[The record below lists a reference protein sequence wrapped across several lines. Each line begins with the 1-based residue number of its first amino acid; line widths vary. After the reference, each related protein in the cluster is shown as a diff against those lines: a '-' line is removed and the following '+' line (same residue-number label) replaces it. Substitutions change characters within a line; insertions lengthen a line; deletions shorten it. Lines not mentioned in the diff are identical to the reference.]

1 MGRGSEQ
8 LEALAKKIEQDIE
21 KGAAPRSKKLTVREL
36 IGWYGYRR
44 RSSWLVKR
52 IRNQMDELKLR
63 SVPDF
68 ESENIDSKIKI
79 ETAGGSPSG
88 ILEDP
93 VHRIGTLAAAHNKP
107 VSVAPD
113 DPLNVATT
121 KMQLNDFSQLPVMTG
136 KHTVRGII
144 SWKSIGMS
152 FSLGTRCEQVRDCMD
167 ESVEE
172 ISIDDPLYEAIGSI
186 AKHGYLLVRGKN
198 KAVTGIVTETD
209 LSEQFMHLAGPFLLI
224 GEIEGHLRQLIHGK
238 FTVEEMRSTSEGEG
252 GRVISGTADLTFG
265 GFCRLLEKPEHWE
278 TLNLGVDRGQ
288 FVEHLETVRKIRNDV
303 MHFNP
308 NVLSSEDERMVRRLR
323 RVARFLETL
332 IRKGVK

>member
-8 LEALAKKIEQDIE
+8 LEALAEEIKQDIE
-21 KGAAPRSKKLTVREL
+21 NGLEPRSLKLTVREF
-36 IGWYGYRR
+36 IGWWGYER
-44 RSSWLVKR
+44 RSAWLVKH
-52 IRNQMDELKLR
+52 IRNKMEELKLR

-68 ESENIDSKIKI
+68 EFEYIDSKIKI

-88 ILEDP
+88 SLEDP

-144 SWKSIGMS
+144 SWKSIGMG

-172 ISIDDPLYEAIGSI
+172 ISIDAPLYEAIGSI

-252 GRVISGTADLTFG
+252 GRDISGSADLTFG
-265 GFCRLLEKPEHWE
+265 GYCRLLEKPEHWGK
-278 TLNLGVDRGQ
+278 LNLSVDRGQ
-288 FVEHLETVRKIRNDV
+288 FAEHLQSVRKIRNDV
-303 MHFNP
+303 MHFAP
-308 NVLSSEDERMVRRLR
+308 DGLSPEHATVLGHM
-323 RVARFLETL
+323 ARFLETL